1 MHDDFKIEKGS
12 LGHITKSRNIS
23 GSPIKLNMFLQNI
36 NKFKSNQFNKKKEIP
51 VWYPLKK
58 IQKVQ

>member
-36 NKFKSNQFNKKKEIP
+36 NKFKSNQFNKK
-51 VWYPLKK
+51 
-58 IQKVQ
+58 

>member
-23 GSPIKLNMFLQNI
+23 GSPIKSNMFLQNI
-36 NKFKSNQFNKKKEIP
+36 NISLKAINLTRNKK
-51 VWYPLKK
+51 Y
-58 IQKVQ
+58 QYDTH